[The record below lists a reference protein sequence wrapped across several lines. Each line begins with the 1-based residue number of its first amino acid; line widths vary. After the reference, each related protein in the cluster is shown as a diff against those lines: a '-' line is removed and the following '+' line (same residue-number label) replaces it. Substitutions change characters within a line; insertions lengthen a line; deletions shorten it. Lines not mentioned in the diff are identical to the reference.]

1 MLFDLWSS
9 AFFGSSSPT
18 FSAGFL
24 AYRSLSCQTFSH
36 ILSMQWYPMTTL
48 PVYSDRIAQDF
59 HLIPYYP
66 RSHSCSLGALKN
78 SVTCKY
84 NKVKK

>member
-1 MLFDLWSS
+1 MLFDLLEFCFLRKLITN
-9 AFFGSSSPT
+9 FFSR
-18 FSAGFL
+18 FL